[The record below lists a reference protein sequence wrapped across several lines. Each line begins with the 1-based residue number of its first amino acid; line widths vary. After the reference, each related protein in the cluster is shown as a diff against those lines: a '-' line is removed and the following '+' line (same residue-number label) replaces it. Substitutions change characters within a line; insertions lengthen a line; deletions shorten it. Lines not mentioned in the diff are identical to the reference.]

1 MKVKDLKNI
10 INRNFT
16 NVDKKIGVELVDLG
30 FMKYAKLTP
39 ENYYYWWYEVDDYSK
54 SNKNNYTYDW
64 NDLQPT
70 YKMETIKY
78 LITRH
83 EDYES
88 VYKVIDKVLQL
99 HSSQHDGLSTIL
111 EVYDTLYSNRFD
123 KQLL

>member
-1 MKVKDLKNI
+1 MKVRDLKNI

-16 NVDKKIGVELVDLG
+16 NIDKKIGVELVDTG
-30 FMKYAKLTP
+30 FLKYTKLTP
-39 ENYYYWWYEVDDYSK
+39 ENYYHWWYEVE
-54 SNKNNYTYDW
+54 NKKEVDPKNYTYDW

-88 VYKVIDKVLQL
+88 AYKLIDKVLQL

-111 EVYDTLYSNRFD
+111 DVYDTLYNNRFD
-123 KQLL
+123 KQLF